1 MNINRKY
8 EICKLSFGSGALK
21 LGKAGRVEL
30 TLFCGICDIL
40 SENCYISARI
50 VTYCSENRYDSDGII
65 AIQKKGGKTW
75 VVTKF
80 NYVKYT
86 K

>member
-21 LGKAGRVEL
+21 LGKAGRVEF

-50 VTYCSENRYDSDGII
+50 VAYHGENHYNSHGII
-65 AIQKKGGKTW
+65 TIQKKGGKT
-75 VVTKF
+75 
-80 NYVKYT
+80 
-86 K
+86 